1 MIETLKLMAV
11 LAHPDDESM
20 GMGTTFARYA
30 AEGVE
35 TYLVCATRGER
46 GWTGPDD
53 EDPGMQEMARI
64 RTAELL
70 ASAQVLDIC
79 QVFFLDYIDGD
90 VDQVRPGDA
99 IARIVHLVR
108 LVRPQVVCTF
118 NLDGAYG
125 HPDHIAVSQFTAA
138 ALVCAAD
145 PSYPSP
151 QSPHRVSKFY
161 YMAGG
166 ADLFAA
172 FTRTFGDLSM
182 EVDGVKRTSFAWPD
196 WAMTARIDGDR
207 YWETAWKAVQCH
219 ASQLAEMGDLSKI
232 PESDL
237 KAMLGRDHYLRAFS
251 LVNGGRRQED
261 DLFAGLR

>member
-1 MIETLKLMAV
+1 MTETMKLMAV
-11 LAHPDDESM
+11 LAHPDDKSM
-20 GMGTTFARYA
+20 GMGTTFARYG

-46 GWTGPDD
+46 GWTGPED

-161 YMAGG
+161 YMVGNS
-166 ADLFAA
+166 DLFAA
-172 FTRTFGDLSM
+172 YTRTLGDLSM
-182 EVDGVKRTSFAWPD
+182 EVDGSQTQRIPLAGLGDDGSHRRRT
-196 WAMTARIDGDR
+196 
-207 YWETAWKAVQCH
+207 
-219 ASQLAEMGDLSKI
+219 LLGDLV
-232 PESDL
+232 ESRAVPCL
-237 KAMLGRDHYLRAFS
+237 PVGWHGRLNQDS
-251 LVNGGRRQED
+251 
-261 DLFAGLR
+261 